1 MIYYIYENNE
11 YSIPSCDDI
20 LFEMMDICSD
30 IYDICS
36 SGYVDESTIS
46 TTATRLITKVKMFI
60 DSLIQKIKNFFAEKK
75 INDTVSKYEKVFKN
89 KSDRVDLYVKI
100 LKYDDIADI
109 TNTKYNEYISDIIQK
124 GIPINDVKQKLEN
137 DIKNKYHSG
146 NINASINEIIQYLKD
161 YKVVYKELNTV
172 KSNINEWLKKD
183 EFDTITRGNKGITK
197 ITTTFLNFSM
207 YMANKL
213 TSEYI
218 KSCNSIINALS
229 KLAHDAFN
237 DSEDDVK

>member
-1 MIYYIYENNE
+1 MIYYINENNK
-11 YSIPSCDDI
+11 YDIPSCDDI

-89 KSDRVDLYVKI
+89 KSDRVDLDVNI

-109 TNTKYNEYISDIIQK
+109 TNNKYKEYSNDIIQK
-124 GIPINDVKQKLEN
+124 EIPINDVKQKYEVCLHRQR
-137 DIKNKYHSG
+137 KRVLCQHF
-146 NINASINEIIQYLKD
+146 
-161 YKVVYKELNTV
+161 KVVRRTACHQHIPHI
-172 KSNINEWLKKD
+172 S
-183 EFDTITRGNKGITK
+183 
-197 ITTTFLNFSM
+197 
-207 YMANKL
+207 
-213 TSEYI
+213 
-218 KSCNSIINALS
+218 
-229 KLAHDAFN
+229 
-237 DSEDDVK
+237 

>member
-1 MIYYIYENNE
+1 MIYYINENND
-11 YSIPSCDDI
+11 YNIPSCDDI

-89 KSDRVDLYVKI
+89 KSDRVDIDVNI
-100 LKYDDIADI
+100 LKYEDIADI
-109 TNTKYNEYISDIIQK
+109 TNNKYKEYSNDIIQK

-137 DIKNKYHSG
+137 DIKNKYHSR
-146 NINASINEIIQYLKD
+146 NINVSISEIIQYLKD
-161 YKVVYKELNTV
+161 YKLVYKELNSL
-172 KSNINEWLKKD
+172 KPKINEWLKKD
-183 EFDTITRGNKGITK
+183 EFNNITNGNKDVAK
-197 ITTTFLNFSM
+197 LTTTFISFSM

-218 KSCNSIINALS
+218 RSCNSMISAIS
-229 KLAHDAFN
+229 KLAHEAFN
-237 DSEDDVK
+237 KSENDEK